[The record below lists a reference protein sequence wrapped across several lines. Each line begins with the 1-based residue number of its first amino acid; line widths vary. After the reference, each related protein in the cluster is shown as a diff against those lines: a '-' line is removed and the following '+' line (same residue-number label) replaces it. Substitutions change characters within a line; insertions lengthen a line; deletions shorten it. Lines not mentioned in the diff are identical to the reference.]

1 LKLSQIV
8 KVAYKEALKAKS
20 NEEVPVGAV
29 IFNNTGI
36 VSKAYNQVIKQG
48 DHLAHAEILAIKKAT
63 RKLKTTSLKGYNIYT
78 TLEPCLLCS
87 YAISKY
93 LISTIYFGAYDIKNG
108 NIENGMR
115 IFNKEYKGFRPEI
128 YGGIG
133 MDQSSKLIKNFFEEV
148 RKKN

>member
-8 KVAYKEALKAKS
+8 KIAYKEALKAKS

-36 VSKAYNQVIKQG
+36 VSKAYNQVVRQG

-63 RKLKTTSLKGYNIYT
+63 KKFKTTNLKDYKIYT

-93 LISTIYFGAYDIKNG
+93 QISTIYFGAYDVKNG
-108 NIENGMR
+108 SIENGIR
-115 IFNKEYKGFRPEI
+115 IFNNEYKGFRPEI

-133 MDQSSKLIKNFFEEV
+133 MDQSSKLIKNFFKEV